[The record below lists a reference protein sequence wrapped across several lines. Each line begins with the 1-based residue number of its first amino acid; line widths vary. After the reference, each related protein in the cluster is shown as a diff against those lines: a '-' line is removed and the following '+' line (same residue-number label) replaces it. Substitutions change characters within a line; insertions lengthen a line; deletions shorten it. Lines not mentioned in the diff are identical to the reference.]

1 MKISTRIL
9 ASVLL
14 LAALVPAC
22 NKQSV
27 QNTYDKQETNIDNF
41 VTDQLKKDTT
51 ATVTYKDGAVRVV
64 LHDTLQREGLLADT
78 LRAGGTV
85 SFYYAGYVL
94 TNASVTAA
102 NM

>member
-64 LHDTLQREGLLADT
+64 LHDTLQRKACLPT
-78 LRAGGTV
+78 P
-85 SFYYAGYVL
+85 
-94 TNASVTAA
+94 SVPAEPSPSTMPA
-102 NM
+102 MSSRTRP